1 MADIVRRIPFELDS
15 LQAGPGAAKYYLQDM
30 AYNIAIGGIP
40 FISGTND
47 AHPYIRELV
56 DVRKQQFD
64 NFAEPGEQS
73 LQGWWLRSQSDFRG
87 GAGILYQDPDND
99 NQFNVRFAD
108 SCGVTPWNA
117 GSLELLVK
125 GFGVSLTTTAPTS
138 SKPVLVHG
146 YASNSAD
153 WYWRTKG
160 ADMEFALPQG
170 GFVGPVAYGG
180 VGSDIVSLTGVGDR
194 YYVANST
201 AVYTGL
207 HTAAGAV
214 AWNTASANTVI
225 RWIKGRL
232 MAGVDNKIYELV
244 GAGPALPAAK
254 FTHNDVAFKW
264 IAFAE
269 GPNAIYAAGNST
281 NAGSI
286 YRFTLDTTG
295 AVPTLA
301 QPIVTAQMPLG
312 ETINDIY
319 SYLGTFVGI
328 STNRGFRVAEIGA
341 DGDLAY
347 GPLLWDIEA
356 GAITGYDRFLYV
368 GVNNTH
374 APNPIDRTE
383 KISGIYK
390 VDLGKQIQEQSSNAV
405 RYAYA
410 KDVFWD
416 LSTSTSISSR
426 VTDVT
431 STATFLITA
440 YVDSSATVAS
450 STVSTDVFNKID
462 ANFSPNPPLVE
473 QGWVET
479 GRIRFNTEEPK
490 LYKFGSIRAQIDN
503 GNLDVYS
510 QVPNGTFQQSISYGP
525 LSSPKTG
532 DFSLTSING
541 AQNWLKLL
549 YVLRRDTVTTNL
561 GPKLNGW
568 QLKALPGSIR
578 QKFITQTVLCFDSEK
593 DKASGRVGYEGYAL
607 ERLQA
612 FENLAQA
619 GDSIV
624 LQELYADT
632 STLVII
638 EGYQFV
644 QSSPPGANSNG
655 FGGYLTMKLRTVG
668 DTVTTTV

>member
-1 MADIVRRIPFELDS
+1 MADIVRRIPFEIDS
-15 LQAGPGAAKYYLQDM
+15 LQSGPGAAKYVLQDM

-40 FISGTND
+40 FLSGTSDN
-47 AHPYIRELV
+47 HPYSRELV
-56 DVRKQQFD
+56 DIRKQQFD

-108 SCGVTPWNA
+108 SCGVSPWDA
-117 GSLELLVK
+117 GNVELLVK
-125 GFGVSLTTTAPTS
+125 GFPVALNNPAPTT

-146 YASNSAD
+146 YSSNGQD
-153 WYWRTKG
+153 WYWRAKG
-160 ADMEFALPQG
+160 PDFQFSLPQG
-170 GFVGPVAYGG
+170 FFVGPITYGG
-180 VGSDIVSLTGVGDR
+180 AGSDIVSITGVGDK
-194 YYVANST
+194 YFVANST
-201 AVYTGL
+201 AVYTGN
-207 HTAAGAV
+207 HTSAGALL
-214 AWNTASANTVI
+214 WNTASANTVI

-244 GAGPALPAAK
+244 GAGPALPTPK
-254 FTHNDVAFKW
+254 FTHNDTAFTWK
-264 IAFAE
+264 AFAD
-269 GPNAIYAAGNST
+269 GPNAIYAAGNSLGQ
-281 NAGSI
+281 GSI
-286 YRFTLDTTG
+286 YRFTLDNTG

-301 QPIVTAQMPLG
+301 QPIITAQMPLG

-347 GPLLWDIEA
+347 GPLLWSIEA

-368 GVNNTH
+368 CVNNSH
-374 APNPIDRTE
+374 APDPLNRTE
-383 KISGIYK
+383 LVSGIYR

-416 LSTSTSISSR
+416 LSTSTSITSLA
-426 VTDVT
+426 TDVT
-431 STATFLITA
+431 TTGRFLITA
-440 YVDSSATVAS
+440 YVDFSATVAS
-450 STVSTDVFNKID
+450 TTVATDVFNRID
-462 ANFSPNPPLVE
+462 ANGSTSPPLVE
-473 QGWVET
+473 QGWLET

-490 LYKFGSIRAQIDN
+490 LYKFGSIRAQIDS

-510 QVPNGTFQQSISYGP
+510 QIPNGAFAQSISYGP

-532 DFSLTSING
+532 DFSLTSISG
-541 AQNWLKLL
+541 AQNWVKLM
-549 YVLRRDTVTTNL
+549 YVLRRDSVATNL

-578 QKFITQTVLCFDSEK
+578 QRFITLTVLCFDGET
-593 DKASGRVGYEGYAL
+593 DNTGNEMGYEGYAA
-607 ERLQA
+607 ERLA
-612 FENLAQA
+612 KFENLAQA
-619 GDSIV
+619 GDSIIY
-624 LQELYADT
+624 QELLSDT
-632 STLVII
+632 SILVII
-638 EGYQFV
+638 EMYQF
-644 QSSPPGANSNG
+644 QQASPPIDGSG
-655 FGGYLTMKLRTVG
+655 LGGYLTMKLRTVG
-668 DTVTTTV
+668 DTVTTS

>member
-1 MADIVRRIPFELDS
+1 MADIVRRIPFEMDS
-15 LQAGPGAAKYYLQDM
+15 LQAGPGAAKYVPQDM
-30 AYNIAIGGIP
+30 AYNIAIGGLP
-40 FISGTND
+40 FISATSDN
-47 AHPYIRELV
+47 HPYSRELV
-56 DVRKQQFD
+56 DIRKQQFD

-108 SCGVTPWNA
+108 SCGVTPWEA
-117 GSLELLVK
+117 GSVEALVK
-125 GFGVSLTTTAPTS
+125 GFNVALNTPAPTTN
-138 SKPVLVHG
+138 KQVLVHG
-146 YASNSAD
+146 YENSNAA

-160 ADMEFALPQG
+160 ADMQALLPQG
-170 GFVGPVAYGG
+170 VFIVTVTYGG
-180 VGSDIVSLTGVGDR
+180 AGSDIVSLTGVGDKFF
-194 YYVANST
+194 VANST
-201 AVYTGL
+201 AVYTGN
-207 HTAAGAV
+207 HTGPGV
-214 AWNTASANTVI
+214 LAWNTASVNTVI

-254 FTHNDVAFKW
+254 FTHNDPAFTWK
-264 IAFAE
+264 AFAE
-269 GPNAIYAAGNST
+269 GPNAIYAAGNSLGQ
-281 NAGSI
+281 GSI

-301 QPIVTAQMPLG
+301 QPIITAQMPLG
-312 ETINDIY
+312 EVINDIY

-347 GPLLWDIEA
+347 GPLLWTTA
-356 GAITGYDRFLYV
+356 GGAITGYDRFLYV
-368 GVNNTH
+368 CVNNTH
-374 APNPIDRTE
+374 APNPLDRTE
-383 KISGIYK
+383 LLSGIYK
-390 VDLGKQIQEQSSNAV
+390 VDLGKQVQEQSSNAV

-410 KDVFWD
+410 KDVFFD
-416 LSTSTSISSR
+416 LSPSLVIGSTA
-426 VTDVT
+426 TDVT
-431 STATFLITA
+431 STGQFLITA

-450 STVSTDVFNKID
+450 GTVATDTFNR
-462 ANFSPNPPLVE
+462 ANADFSLNPPLVE
-473 QGWVET
+473 QGWLET

-510 QVPNGTFQQSISYGP
+510 QVPNGVFTQSISYGP

-541 AQNWLKLL
+541 AQNWVKLM
-549 YVLRRDTVTTNL
+549 YVLRRDSVATGF

-578 QKFITQTVLCFDSEK
+578 QRFITQTVLCFDFET
-593 DKASGRVGYEGYAL
+593 DKTGNAMGHENFAL

-619 GDSIV
+619 GDSII
-624 LQELYADT
+624 LQELGSD
-632 STLVII
+632 SSVLVII
-638 EGYQFV
+638 EMYQF
-644 QSSPPGANSNG
+644 QQASPPGLASG
-655 FGGYLTMKLRTVG
+655 LGGYLTMKLRTVG
-668 DTVTTTV
+668 DTVTATS

>member
-1 MADIVRRIPFELDS
+1 MADIVRRIPFEIDS
-15 LQAGPGAAKYYLQDM
+15 LLAGAGAAQYVLQDM
-30 AYNIAIGGIP
+30 AYNVAIGGLP
-40 FISGTND
+40 FISATSDG
-47 AHPYIRELV
+47 HPYSRELV
-56 DVRKQQFD
+56 DIRKQQFD

-108 SCGVTPWNA
+108 SCGVTPWDA
-117 GSLELLVK
+117 GNLELLVE
-125 GFGVSLTTTAPTS
+125 GFSVPLTTTAPTS
-138 SKPVLVHG
+138 SKQVLVQG
-146 YASNSAD
+146 YGSSGAD

-160 ADMEFALPQG
+160 AEMQFALPQG
-170 GFVGPVAYGG
+170 GFVGPVVYGG
-180 VGSDIVSLTGVGDR
+180 VGSDIVSLTGVGER

-201 AVYTGL
+201 ATYTGIA
-207 HTAAGAV
+207 TGGGAL
-214 AWNTASANTVI
+214 AWNTASVNTVI

-244 GAGPALPAAK
+244 GAGPGLPAAK
-254 FTHNDVAFKW
+254 FTHNDTAFTWK
-264 IAFAE
+264 AFAE

-295 AVPTLA
+295 AVPVLA
-301 QPIVTAQMPLG
+301 QPVVTAQMPLG

-328 STNRGFRVAEIGA
+328 STNRGFRVAEISA

-347 GPLLWDIEA
+347 GPLLWNVES

-368 GVNNTH
+368 TVNNTH
-374 APNPIDRTE
+374 APVITARTQVV
-383 KISGIYK
+383 SGIYK
-390 VDLGKQIQEQSSNAV
+390 VDLGKQIQEQSSNAI

-416 LSTSTSISSR
+416 LSSSTSIGSSA
-426 VTDVT
+426 TDVT
-431 STATFLITA
+431 STGTFLITG
-440 YVDSSATVAS
+440 YVDPTGTATS
-450 STVSTDVFNKID
+450 TTVSTDIFNKID
-462 ANFSPNPPLVE
+462 ADFSFDPPLVPT
-473 QGWVET
+473 GWLET

-490 LYKFGSIRAQIDN
+490 LYKFGSIRAQIDA
-503 GNLDVYS
+503 GNIDVYS
-510 QVPNGTFQQSISYGP
+510 QVPNGPFNLSISYGP

-541 AQNWLKLL
+541 AQNWVKLM
-549 YVLRRDTVTTNL
+549 YVLRRDGTATNL

-578 QKFITQTVLCFDSEK
+578 QRFITQSVLCFDFET
-593 DKASGRVGYEGYAL
+593 DKTGNSMGYEGFAA

-612 FENLAQA
+612 FENLAQT
-619 GDSIV
+619 GDSII
-624 LQELYADT
+624 LQELYGD
-632 STLVII
+632 SSVLVII
-638 EGYQFV
+638 EMYQF
-644 QSSPPGANSNG
+644 QQASPPGNASG
-655 FGGYLTMKLRTVG
+655 LGGYLTMKLRTVG
-668 DTVTTTV
+668 DTVTTT

>member
-1 MADIVRRIPFELDS
+1 MADIVRRIPFEMDS
-15 LQAGPGAAKYYLQDM
+15 LQAGPGAAQYVLQDM
-30 AYNIAIGGIP
+30 AYNMAIGGLP
-40 FISGTND
+40 FISATSDN
-47 AHPYIRELV
+47 HPYSRELV
-56 DVRKQQFD
+56 DIRKQQFD

-87 GAGILYQDPDND
+87 GTGILYQDPDND

-108 SCGVTPWNA
+108 SCGVSPWDA

-125 GFGVSLTTTAPTS
+125 GFSVPLSTGTPTS

-146 YASNSAD
+146 YSSSGAE

-160 ADMEFALPQG
+160 TEMQFALPQG
-170 GFVGPVAYGG
+170 GFVGPVVYGG

-201 AVYTGL
+201 AVYTGI
-207 HTAAGAV
+207 HTLAGAV

-244 GAGPALPAAK
+244 GGGGPALPAAK
-254 FTHNDVAFKW
+254 FTHNDTAFTWK
-264 IAFAE
+264 AFAE

-295 AVPTLA
+295 AVPVLA

-328 STNRGFRVAEIGA
+328 STNRGFRVAEIGT

-347 GPLLWDIEA
+347 GPLLWSVES

-368 GVNNTH
+368 GVNGTH
-374 APNPIDRTE
+374 APNPLDRTE
-383 KISGIYK
+383 LLSGIYK
-390 VDLGKQIQEQSSNAV
+390 VDLGKQIQEQSSNAI

-416 LSTSTSISSR
+416 LSPSLVVGST

-431 STATFLITA
+431 TTGRFLITA
-440 YVDSSATVAS
+440 YVDSSATAAS
-450 STVSTDVFNKID
+450 DTVSTDVFNRMD
-462 ANFSPNPPLVE
+462 ANFSLNPPLVST
-473 QGWVET
+473 GWLET
-479 GRIRFNTEEPK
+479 GRIRYNTEEPK
-490 LYKFGSIRAQIDN
+490 LYKFGSIRAQIDA

-510 QVPNGTFQQSISYGP
+510 QVPNGIFQQSISYGP

-541 AQNWLKLL
+541 AQNWVKLM
-549 YVLRRDTVTTNL
+549 YVLRRDSVNTNL

-578 QKFITQTVLCFDSEK
+578 QRFITRSVLCFDFET
-593 DKASGRVGYEGYAL
+593 DKTGNSMGYDGFAD
-607 ERLQA
+607 ERLRA
-612 FENLAQA
+612 FENLAQT
-619 GDSIV
+619 GDSII
-624 LQELYADT
+624 LQELYSDT

-638 EGYQFV
+638 EMYQF
-644 QSSPPGANSNG
+644 QQASPPGNASG
-655 FGGYLTMKLRTVG
+655 LGGYLTMKLRTVG
-668 DTVTTTV
+668 DTVTTT